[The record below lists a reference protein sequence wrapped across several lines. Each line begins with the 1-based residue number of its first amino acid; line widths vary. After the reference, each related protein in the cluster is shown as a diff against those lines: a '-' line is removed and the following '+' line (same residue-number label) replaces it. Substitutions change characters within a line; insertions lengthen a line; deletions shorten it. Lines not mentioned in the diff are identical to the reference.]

1 MLNPCDHDMAAHIR
15 FDAATGRMEPRSSN
29 GQHMEELLQ
38 LNDPAS
44 VEYRLGA
51 LTIIRV
57 LESEL
62 RSQQELLRALEKKRA
77 SGQISQ
83 EDYAEAHDI
92 AVQEIE
98 GLRRTVQAQSGTLPL
113 PPLRKG
119 RGSIQLLPD

>member
-1 MLNPCDHDMAAHIR
+1 
-15 FDAATGRMEPRSSN
+15 
-29 GQHMEELLQ
+29 MEELLQ